1 MSDAPDPL
9 FEVLPRTLTAP
20 PDITIAAYGTPA
32 TKGSREYKGHRPG
45 KGGRMV
51 PILVDSSDKTLA
63 PWTKAVAQATRD
75 AMTNV
80 QGSPERADST
90 GVPGLVE
97 ITPRPPLDG
106 PLSVEVT
113 FTVPKPARV
122 KGSPA
127 WPATRSSGDLDKLLR
142 AVLDAAV
149 KGGAFTDDSRVVE
162 VTAKKVYPGEGL
174 DALERPGALI
184 RVWRLV

>member
-1 MSDAPDPL
+1 VSDAPDPL

-106 PLSVEVT
+106 PLSVEAI
-113 FTVPKPARV
+113 FTIPRPPSV
-122 KGSPA
+122 KGFA
-127 WPATRSSGDLDKLLR
+127 WPATRSSGDVDKLLR
-142 AVLDAAV
+142 AVFDALT
-149 KGGAFTDDSRVVE
+149 KGKAIAGDSRIVE
-162 VTAKKVYPGEGL
+162 TATRKVYPGMVA
-174 DALERPGALI
+174 DALDKPGVLI
-184 RVWRLV
+184 RVWRLA